1 MSDTLRTDAYIG
13 DESDYIMTEVEMA
26 MCNFARQLKRE
37 LNEVKAA
44 NVIIGEREGELV
56 AKLYFC
62 RDQLARICKEGFDNQ
77 DTIGGEPADDYV
89 LRKLAEMRK
98 VIRQIYYDTETYADG
113 APDAS
118 AHDKLCNEISSKL
131 EPYLK

>member
-1 MSDTLRTDAYIG
+1 MSDTPRTDKHQEQMEAECLDIQLSETY
-13 DESDYIMTEVEMA
+13 YL
-26 MCNFARQLKRE
+26 ARDL
-37 LNEVKAA
+37 
-44 NVIIGEREGELV
+44 ERQMDI
-56 AKLYFC
+56 AKN
-62 RDQLARICKEGFDNQ
+62 QLARICKEGFNNQ
-77 DTIGGEPADDYV
+77 DTIGQEPADDYV

>member
-1 MSDTLRTDAYIG
+1 MSDTPRTDKHQ
-13 DESDYIMTEVEMA
+13 EQMEVEDLDVE
-26 MCNFARQLKRE
+26 CSETYHLARDLERE
-37 LNEVKAA
+37 LNATK
-44 NVIIGEREGELV
+44 N
-56 AKLYFC
+56 
-62 RDQLARICKEGFDNQ
+62 QLACICKEGFDNQ
-77 DTIGGEPADDYV
+77 DTIGQEPADDYV

>member
-1 MSDTLRTDAYIG
+1 MSDTPRTEIYVLNPQPECVHAD
-13 DESDYIMTEVEMA
+13 
-26 MCNFARQLKRE
+26 FARQLERE
-37 LNEVKAA
+37 LNATK
-44 NVIIGEREGELV
+44 N
-56 AKLYFC
+56 
-62 RDQLARICKEGFDNQ
+62 QLSRICQDGFDNQ
-77 DTIGGEPADDYV
+77 DTIGQEPADDYV